1 VVRGGFRDLESGAP
15 VEADTR
21 FRIYSM
27 TKPVTSVAAMICYE
41 QGLIALD
48 DPLSKFIPEFAD
60 MRVFTGGS
68 SIQPLTVRPRG
79 RSGSG
84 T

>member
-1 VVRGGFRDLESGAP
+1 MWAVAASCIENGAA

-41 QGLIALD
+41 KA
-48 DPLSKFIPEFAD
+48 
-60 MRVFTGGS
+60 
-68 SIQPLTVRPRG
+68 
-79 RSGSG
+79 
-84 T
+84 